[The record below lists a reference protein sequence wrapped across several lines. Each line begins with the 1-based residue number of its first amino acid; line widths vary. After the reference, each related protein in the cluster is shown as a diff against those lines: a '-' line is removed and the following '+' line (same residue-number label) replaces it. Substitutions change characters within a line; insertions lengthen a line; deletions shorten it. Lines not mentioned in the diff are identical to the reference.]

1 MEYYLATKKEENR
14 IICRDKDGPSICHSE
29 WSKSERGKKMYINT
43 YMQVIVN
50 IMKQWLELCT
60 DKNCMTLQILCLIRL

>member
-1 MEYYLATKKEENR
+1 
-14 IICRDKDGPSICHSE
+14 
-29 WSKSERGKKMYINT
+29 MYINT